1 MNDSATSL
9 DQMHGIVVPHPVPW
23 WPPAPGWYA
32 VLAVMLIAASF
43 LTYRA
48 WRRWW
53 SNAYRREALRALE
66 NASTTGAISEIL
78 RRTALA
84 VAPRS
89 VVAAQ
94 IGSDWPTWLQSQCS
108 ISMPPRVNQLLT
120 LGPYAP
126 STATD
131 TVDDLKRYAAD
142 WIRHHQP
149 GRPSATQSMNSPG

>member
-9 DQMHGIVVPHPVPW
+9 NQMHGIVVPHPVPW
-23 WPPAPGWYA
+23 WPPAPGWYV
-32 VLAVMLIAASF
+32 VLALMLIAASF
-43 LTYRA
+43 LVYRA

-66 NASTTGAISEIL
+66 NASSTGAISEIL

-94 IGSDWPTWLQSQCS
+94 VGADWPTWLQGQCS
-108 ISMPPRVNQLLT
+108 ISMPPKVSQQLT
-120 LGPYAP
+120 LGPYDP

-131 TVDDLKRYAAD
+131 AVDDLKRYAAD
-142 WIRHHQP
+142 WIKHHQP
-149 GRPSATQSMNSPG
+149 CRSSAALSINSPG